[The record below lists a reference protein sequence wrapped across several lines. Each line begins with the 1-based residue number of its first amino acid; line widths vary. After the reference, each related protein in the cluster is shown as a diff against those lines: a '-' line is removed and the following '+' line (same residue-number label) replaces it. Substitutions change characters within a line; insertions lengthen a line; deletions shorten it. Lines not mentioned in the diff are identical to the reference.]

1 MALKR
6 LTGCAIVC
14 ILFLGLSAWAQGP
27 SQDGVL
33 LLEGFGNLHGRG
45 ATGSAA
51 NTLPALAQFNLGLN
65 IARDSELV
73 SDANG
78 NAVGGYI
85 LDGFGGQY
93 AFGTAV
99 SPQNLA
105 AAVPGSVVPFFG
117 WDIARDIE
125 VAPNWTGVTNA
136 YGGYFILDGFGG
148 VHAVG
153 DVNLPLYPK
162 ATDETPVA
170 CPYPNTIIV
179 AGQQGQ
185 SVQDTA
191 VQTLQGGTITQ
202 ESAARPI
209 FPYFGWDIA
218 RDLEVSVQYVTLT
231 TALLTNPDWNP
242 AGPVL
247 PSYAIVSTAARGR
260 KIAMCNG
267 YYILDGYGAVH
278 CCRLPLQFD
287 INHDGKIDDADIA
300 DPNFGQPANNL
311 PLYPPWGNNCPYFG
325 WDIARDIELTPS
337 GNGFYML
344 DGYGTVYGI
353 GEAPFNFA
361 NPQTPWFGVDIAN
374 GIEIVPTAD
383 RSGVAGYLV
392 VDGFGTVWEA
402 GAAQDYN
409 INGSGPDG
417 GGVFSFQD
425 SFVDVAITPAYRYAR
440 SVPPKDTGFA
450 VAVAPPGTDVT
461 DPFVIWNPNLST
473 TIVPRYKVT
482 TAPHPF
488 LSYQRD

>member
-6 LTGCAIVC
+6 LTGCAIVF

-33 LLEGFGNLHGRG
+33 LLEGFGNLYGRG

-51 NTLPALAQFNLGLN
+51 NTLPALAQFNLGLI
-65 IARDSELV
+65 IARDCELV

-93 AFGTAV
+93 AFGAAV
-99 SPQNLA
+99 SPQDLA
-105 AAVPGSVVPFFG
+105 AAVPDSVVPFFG

-125 VAPNWTGVTNA
+125 VVPNWTTVTNA
-136 YGGYFILDGFGG
+136 YSGYFILDGFGG
-148 VHAVG
+148 VHPVG
-153 DVNLPLYPK
+153 NVNLPLYPRGPGG
-162 ATDETPVA
+162 AMIRAPF
-170 CPYPNTIIV
+170 PNTVIV

-185 SVQDTA
+185 SIQDTA
-191 VQTLQGGTITQ
+191 IQTLQSGTIDAHS
-202 ESAARPI
+202 SAWPV

-231 TALLTNPDWNP
+231 TALLTNPDWDP

-247 PSYAIVSTAARGR
+247 PSYAVVSTAARGR
-260 KIAMCNG
+260 KVAMCNG

-287 INHDGKIDDADIA
+287 INHDGTIDDTDLADA
-300 DPNFGQPANNL
+300 KFGQPANYL

-337 GNGFYML
+337 GNGYYLL
-344 DGYGTVYGI
+344 DGYGTIYGV
-353 GEAPFNFA
+353 GDAHFNFP
-361 NPQTPWFGVDIAN
+361 NPRTPWFGVDIAN
-374 GIEIVPTAD
+374 AIELVPTAD

-392 VDGFGTVWEA
+392 LDCFGTVWEA
-402 GAAQDYN
+402 GQAQDYN
-409 INGSGPDG
+409 INGFGPDG

-425 SFVDVAITPAYRYAR
+425 SFVDIAVTPDYRFAR

-450 VAVAPPGTDVT
+450 VTVAPQGTDVT
-461 DPFVIWNPNLST
+461 NPFVVWSPNLST
-473 TIVPRYKVT
+473 VIVPRYKVT